1 VNVTIRPARNDDYA
15 WAAAGMATSEPW
27 ITLNRDADSA
37 FAVLSDRAKELYV
50 AERGGDRIGFVLI
63 DMRGTLAG
71 YIQSLYVA
79 PQARSGGVG
88 SVLMR
93 FAERR
98 IFSEQPNVFLC
109 VSSFN
114 EAAMRF
120 YRREGYVQ
128 VGVFQDFIIAG
139 ASEVLLRKSIG
150 PKLGFVPARG
160 MG

>member
-1 VNVTIRPARNDDYA
+1 
-15 WAAAGMATSEPW
+15 MASSEPW
-27 ITLNRDADSA
+27 ITLKRDAGSA
-37 FAVLSDRAKELYV
+37 LAVLSDRAKELYV
-50 AERGGDRIGFVLI
+50 AERGGDRVGFVLI

-79 PQARSGGVG
+79 PQARSSGVG

-98 IFSEQPNVFLC
+98 IFAEQPNVFLC

-114 EAAMRF
+114 ESAMRF

-128 VGVFQDFIIAG
+128 VGDFQDFIIAG
-139 ASEVLLRKSIG
+139 ASEILLRKSTG
-150 PKLGFVPARG
+150 PKLGFVPPTTAIS
-160 MG
+160 